1 MKQCLNGNREIK
13 IQLIFSLRRDK
24 TVETPGCVP
33 GAYVYKLYIQDR
45 GKHIFESSIPID
57 RQKIING

>member
-1 MKQCLNGNREIK
+1 MKQCLNGNHEIK

-33 GAYVYKLYIQDR
+33 GASCV
-45 GKHIFESSIPID
+45 
-57 RQKIING
+57 